1 MTPSQRARY
10 INILLGIVSA
20 LVVGLLIGGVEVG
33 MTKPSFLIGL
43 LVPVGMG
50 FVASFWWGR
59 AKVRSR
65 DWIVLV
71 PLTYL
76 LHSILFLLRLPGDVR
91 TSSAII
97 HLIMIPVF
105 IPLIALGAMLGNR
118 LFGLRVGTPIGAAGD
133 DEPADH
139 RTSHLP

>member
-1 MTPSQRARY
+1 MTSSQRARS

-20 LVVGLLIGGVEVG
+20 LAVGQLIGGADVG
-33 MTKPSFLIGL
+33 MTKPSFLVGL

-50 FVASFWWGR
+50 LIASFWWGR

-65 DWIVLV
+65 DWIILV

-76 LHSILFLLRLPGDVR
+76 LHGIIVLLRLPGDVR

-118 LFGLRVGTPIGAAGD
+118 LFGLRVGAPAGATGE